1 MAALAAPTRAPA
13 PLPDW
18 LSEENDVAARQQGV
32 LRAADAEEMRQRA
45 EAAAAEAAAKEAA
58 AQPRRPPPPPRGSKF
73 VIPEW
78 LNEDLDPLADEE
90 GLLIPE
96 PKAGPPVARGPKAA
110 KALIVPPPAPPAQPQ
125 RVAPPDPLAPAED
138 AGAMASRHEA
148 VVQAL
153 SGPEGPAWD
162 APLPAKTAGDAPYP
176 LWLAPELDA
185 LKTLHPGALGP
196 GETAPPKPPPQP
208 TGRVFALRPANPGDQ
223 IVVMSHPGH
232 AEFGAGGPR
241 AAQHGGISIAAK
253 AAAAATAGAGNG
265 TAARAAEP
273 ARGGGSAIKP
283 PKDVWTYSWEI
294 AAAEEDSNGGIKG
307 PPELPTGG
315 NSGPTLAARIAAVV
329 VSHELDARALW
340 RN

>member
-1 MAALAAPTRAPA
+1 MAALAAPARAPA

-18 LSEENDVAARQQGV
+18 LSEENDAAARQQGV
-32 LRAADAEEMRQRA
+32 LRAADAEELRQRA
-45 EAAAAEAAAKEAA
+45 EAAAAEAAAKAAAEAA
-58 AQPRRPPPPPRGSKF
+58 AQPRRPAPPRGSKF

-78 LNEDLDPLADEE
+78 LSEDLDPLADEE

-96 PKAGPPVARGPKAA
+96 PKSGAAPVARGPKAA
-110 KALIVPPPAPPAQPQ
+110 KALIVPPPAPPAQPP
-125 RVAPPDPLAPAED
+125 RVAPPDPLAPPED
-138 AGAMASRHEA
+138 AGAMATRHEA

-162 APLPAKTAGDAPYP
+162 APLPAKAPGDAPYP

-196 GETAPPKPPPQP
+196 GEVPPPKPPPQP

-241 AAQHGGISIAAK
+241 ALQHGGSSVAKSAAV
-253 AAAAATAGAGNG
+253 AGNG
-265 TAARAAEP
+265 AAARAAAP

-294 AAAEEDSNGGIKG
+294 AAAEEDSAGGIKG
-307 PPELPTGG
+307 PPELPSGG
-315 NSGPTLAARIAAVV
+315 NGGPTLAARIAAVV